1 MLFNSIAFL
10 LFFPIVCLCYFIIP
24 ASRLRMR
31 NLFLLVASYYFYMN
45 WKPVYAL
52 LLLTSTV
59 VTYLAAIGIGHFQER
74 WRKKA
79 CLIASLVLNLAILFL
94 FKYYNFFAEN
104 IEAVLQASGMGI
116 NLPEFRLL
124 LPVGISFYTFQAL
137 GYSID
142 VYYGTTK
149 VERDFPTYALFVSFF
164 PQLVA
169 GPIERSNNLLPQF
182 KEKHV
187 LDYESVMVGI
197 RIMVWGYFMKLVLAD
212 RCGLY
217 VDSIFNHVDKHNG
230 GSYLVAS
237 LLFPF
242 QLYGDFAGYSFI
254 AIGAARVLGFRLM
267 ENFRRP
273 YFFSVSVQD
282 YWKRNHIS
290 LTSWFMD
297 YVYYPM
303 VGSSTKLW
311 WWCAAIFITFFISGF
326 WHGAA
331 WTYVASFSIF
341 GLYLVVCTLKEKPQR
356 KFEKRHGLRKKEW
369 WLWLNRILTFLLV
382 AVALIFF
389 RANSLG
395 DAVTVLAGI
404 FTRPGAPLPEYANFI
419 AIGMAMVIL
428 VIKEFAEE
436 YQWKFRVAESPSWL
450 VRHVYLIL
458 MICYIILFGVLGGDQ
473 FIYFQ
478 F

>member
-10 LFFPIVCLCYFIIP
+10 LFFPIVCVCYFVIP

-52 LLLTSTV
+52 LLLTSTAI
-59 VTYLAAIGIGHFQER
+59 TYLAAIGIGHFGER
-74 WRKKA
+74 WKKKA
-79 CLIASLVLNLAILFL
+79 CLVASLCLNLAILFL

-104 IEAVLQASGMGI
+104 IETVLQASGIGI
-116 NLPEFRLL
+116 QLPEFKLL

-142 VYYGTTK
+142 VYRGTTK
-149 VERDFPTYALFVSFF
+149 VERDFATYALFVSFF

-182 KEKHV
+182 RERHR
-187 LDYESVMVGI
+187 LDYESVMAGI

-212 RCGLY
+212 RCALY
-217 VDSIFNHVDKHNG
+217 VDSIFNHVDNHNG
-230 GSYLVAS
+230 GSYLLAS

-242 QLYGDFAGYSFI
+242 QLYGDFAGYSYI

-297 YVYYPM
+297 YIYYPM
-303 VGSSTKLW
+303 VGSSTNIW
-311 WWCAAIFITFFISGF
+311 WWCMAIFITFFISGF

-341 GLYLVVCTLKEKPQR
+341 GIYLVVCILKEKSQR
-356 KFEKRHGLRKKEW
+356 RFEKKHRLKKKEW
-369 WLWLNRILTFLLV
+369 WLWLNRIMTFLLV
-382 AVALIFF
+382 MVALVFF

-395 DAVTVLAGI
+395 DAATVLVGI
-404 FTRPGAPLPEYANFI
+404 FTRPGTPMPEYANFI
-419 AIGMAMVIL
+419 AIAMAMTVL
-428 VIKEFAEE
+428 MVKEFADE
-436 YQWKFRVAESPSWL
+436 YQWKVRVAESPSWL
-450 VRHVYLIL
+450 VRHVYLIM